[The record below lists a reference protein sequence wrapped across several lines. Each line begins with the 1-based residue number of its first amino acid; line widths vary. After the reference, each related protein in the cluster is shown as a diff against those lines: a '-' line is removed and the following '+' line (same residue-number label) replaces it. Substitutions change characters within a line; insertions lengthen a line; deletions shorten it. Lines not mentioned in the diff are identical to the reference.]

1 MSLVWLFRVHGLFK
15 RPTGLKQKEEMWQM
29 QFGKIIKTSFQEKQE
44 WGERRMALCWGLF
57 KRLHKY
63 RQKGKVMTYRDCEN
77 GDYKSADQPK

>member
-1 MSLVWLFRVHGLFK
+1 
-15 RPTGLKQKEEMWQM
+15 
-29 QFGKIIKTSFQEKQE
+29 
-44 WGERRMALCWGLF
+44 MALCWGLF